1 MILFDL
7 IPEAQSLSLNGTNR
21 LRQSAKRDLTKKN
34 AAFLLVCA
42 NFVGY
47 FVSYF
52 GHSRKLSSEINV
64 QTN

>member
-34 AAFLLVCA
+34 AAFYWFVQILSDILSVTLDIPENCLV
-42 NFVGY
+42 
-47 FVSYF
+47 
-52 GHSRKLSSEINV
+52 K
-64 QTN
+64 